1 MPSSSC
7 LFSLLVAVYN
17 AEKYLSTCLDSLLNQ
32 TLANIQII
40 CIDDASTDNSWNIL
54 QQYAERDA
62 HIELIRLDTN
72 MGQSHARNQGLQCA
86 KGKYIGFVDS
96 DDWLSP
102 DCLQLAFETFELYP
116 QTGCVLLN
124 TQFYYQD
131 GSTKPYPMKAFTV
144 MSGEEAFVKSLTWEI
159 HGVYVVR
166 ADIHLRYPYD
176 ESARSYSD
184 DNTTRLHYL
193 ASEEVRCCEGI
204 YYYRQHA
211 SSVSHHISF
220 RRFDYLVANQNMKRQ
235 LVELNVADSV
245 LSLYENRRWLNII
258 HVYQFWFNHHSD
270 LSDNESN
277 KGLNMIKEA
286 WRSVEIERLTPRN
299 RFKFGYIP
307 FRPLWWLFR
316 IEENLYFWLKSMGI
330 GRRG

>member
-1 MPSSSC
+1 
-7 LFSLLVAVYN
+7 
-17 AEKYLSTCLDSLLNQ
+17 
-32 TLANIQII
+32 
-40 CIDDASTDNSWNIL
+40 
-54 QQYAERDA
+54 
-62 HIELIRLDTN
+62 

-86 KGKYIGFVDS
+86 KGRYIGFVDS

-102 DCLQLAFETFELYP
+102 DSLQLVFETFEQYP
-116 QTGCVLLN
+116 QTGSVLLN

-176 ESARSYSD
+176 ESTRSYSD

-193 ASEEVRCCEGI
+193 ASEEVRCCDGI

-211 SSVSHHISF
+211 NSVSHHISF
-220 RRFDYLVANQNMKRQ
+220 RRFDYLIANQNMKRQ
-235 LVELNVADSV
+235 LVELGVADSV
-245 LSLYENRRWLNII
+245 LSLYENHRWLNII
-258 HVYQFWFNHHSD
+258 HVYQFWFNHHAD
-270 LSDNESN
+270 LTDNESN
-277 KGLNMIKEA
+277 KGLEMIKEA
-286 WRSVEIERLTPRN
+286 WRSIETERLTPRN

-316 IEENLYFWLKSMGI
+316 MEENLYFWLKSMGI

>member
-1 MPSSSC
+1 MSSSSC
-7 LFSLLVAVYN
+7 QFSLLVAVYN
-17 AEKYLSTCLDSLLNQ
+17 AEKYLSVCLDSLVNQ
-32 TLANIQII
+32 TLADIQII

-54 QQYAERDA
+54 QQYAKHDRR
-62 HIELIRLDTN
+62 IEPIRLDTN
-72 MGQSHARNQGLQCA
+72 MGQAHARNVGLQRA
-86 KGKYIGFVDS
+86 KGRYIGFVDS

-102 DCLQLAFETFELYP
+102 DCLQLASETFEQYP

-124 TQFYYQD
+124 TQYYYQD
-131 GSTKPYPMKAFTV
+131 GSRKSYPMEPFTV
-144 MSGEEAFVKSLTWEI
+144 MSGEKAFVKSLTWKI

-176 ESARSYSD
+176 ESAHTYSD

-193 ASEEVRCCEGI
+193 ASKEVRCCNGI

-211 SSVSHHISF
+211 NSVSYHISF
-220 RRFDYLVANQNMKRQ
+220 RRFDYLIANQNMKRQ
-235 LVELNVADSV
+235 LVELGVADWI

-258 HVYQFWFNHHSD
+258 HMYQFWFNRHSY
-270 LSDNESN
+270 LTDNESN

-286 WRSVEIERLTPRN
+286 WRSIDIERLTPRN

-316 IEENLYFWLKSMGI
+316 MEENLYFSLKRMGI